1 MHNKLRR
8 DIVAF
13 VTRDRATPTSVTAED
28 LLTRALNALGGPV
41 GDNRPPQTT
50 AASMESVSVPDAT
63 GYSTTVIT
71 RVEPDYSNEPDYNN

>member
-13 VTRDRATPTSVTAED
+13 VNRDRATPTSVTAED

-41 GDNRPPQTT
+41 VDQRPDETPVDP
-50 AASMESVSVPDAT
+50 ASNVYTEAVRA
-63 GYSTTVIT
+63 GI
-71 RVEPDYSNEPDYNN
+71 EPNYNN